1 MRRLDDAEAEVV
13 LAESLPKL
21 RRALLDDADG
31 VVLQVD
37 RSDEAIAFASSA
49 RAPEVSQ
56 IGAPCPDHLIH
67 TKHKPLVV
75 AFATNGAY
83 STAARELC
91 QRLARA
97 TNQELLDITGR
108 LACTF
113 AAASWD
119 AVVLCHPIVTHSV
132 PLAPIT
138 STQHSRITPSSAIP
152 TQAS

>member
-1 MRRLDDAEAEVV
+1 MVGYGAEP
-13 LAESLPKL
+13 LG
-21 RRALLDDADG
+21 ALLAYRCQSYRAVQYAPARGRDADD
-31 VVLQVD
+31 VVSTV
-37 RSDEAIAFASSA
+37 RSTMRDY
-49 RAPEVSQ
+49 
-56 IGAPCPDHLIH
+56 H
-67 TKHKPLVV
+67 TAGLDKPLVV

-83 STAARELC
+83 STATRELC

-152 TQAS
+152 TRAS